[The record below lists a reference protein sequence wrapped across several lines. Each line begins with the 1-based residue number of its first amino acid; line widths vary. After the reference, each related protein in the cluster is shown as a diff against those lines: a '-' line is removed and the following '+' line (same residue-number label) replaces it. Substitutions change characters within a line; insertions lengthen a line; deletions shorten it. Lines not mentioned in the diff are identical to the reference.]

1 MFHFQGALYKC
12 RFADFVPA
20 NNSDAH
26 MRKAR
31 LEVSLVSLDIVRLLE
46 EFLAPNCMNSR
57 RHTSNP
63 TWGDETPEPPPY
75 VELSSSSTSVRPTLL
90 PLSIAVLDESSLY
103 NPPGG
108 AELVRLC
115 RPGR

>member
-1 MFHFQGALYKC
+1 MFQFQGALDKG
-12 RFADFVPA
+12 RFANFVPA

-31 LEVSLVSLDIVRLLE
+31 LEVSLDIVRLLE
-46 EFLAPNCMNSR
+46 EFLAPNCTER
-57 RHTSNP
+57 RSHTSNP
-63 TWGDETPEPPPY
+63 TRGDETPESPPY
-75 VELSSSSTSVRPTLL
+75 VELSSSSTSVRPTL
-90 PLSIAVLDESSLY
+90 PPSIAVLDESSLY

-108 AELVRLC
+108 AEFVRLC